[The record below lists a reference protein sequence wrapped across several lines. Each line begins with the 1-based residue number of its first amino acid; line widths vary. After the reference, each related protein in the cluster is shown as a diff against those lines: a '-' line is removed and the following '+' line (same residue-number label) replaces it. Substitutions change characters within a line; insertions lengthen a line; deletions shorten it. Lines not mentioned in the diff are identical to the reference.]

1 MKSSRYSEKALKTTL
16 QLCAGAVVVCLMAV
30 GFASARRATAQHRSE
45 LAAQS
50 VRTARTRLE
59 RANEDQ
65 ALIDGYR
72 DRYERLKR
80 EGLTV
85 RFDRAVAGDW
95 FEAAIRARHGGMID
109 SYAIGKDALFA
120 GPEAAGLTAFRVVS
134 HRIDFN
140 ATVAD
145 EDEFADLMASIETH
159 LPGTTAQEACSAAR
173 NSLSRDV
180 AAALNL
186 RCALVWYEFA
196 PSNLDLTAN
205 EAGT

>member
-1 MKSSRYSEKALKTTL
+1 
-16 QLCAGAVVVCLMAV
+16 
-30 GFASARRATAQHRSE
+30 
-45 LAAQS
+45 
-50 VRTARTRLE
+50 
-59 RANEDQ
+59 
-65 ALIDGYR
+65 
-72 DRYERLKR
+72 
-80 EGLTV
+80 
-85 RFDRAVAGDW
+85 
-95 FEAAIRARHGGMID
+95 MID

-134 HRIDFN
+134 HRIDFI

-173 NSLSRDV
+173 NTLSRDV

-196 PSNLDLTAN
+196 PSNLELTAN